1 MKGLK
6 STTISI
12 LAVGLLAGSAVG
24 VAGQEATGPAY
35 VTGTITVSGE
45 CTEADDWFECP
56 IAISDSD
63 PRLSGDGLLRN
74 SDAAF
79 PFDGGG
85 GVIVIVNQSLRV
97 ENADGA
103 WTGGGLLFALPGP
116 DEAPFGADQPTW
128 VLTGEDA
135 YDGWTAV
142 LRPDFDGPAGAQ
154 FGGVIFEGDLQAA
167 PPPPESAE

>member
-1 MKGLK
+1 MRGIKT
-6 STTISI
+6 TTISI
-12 LAVGLLAGSAVG
+12 LALGLLAGSAVG
-24 VAGQEATGPAY
+24 IAAQDEAATAAVEGSIS
-35 VTGTITVSGE
+35 VGE
-45 CTEADDWFECP
+45 CTEAADWNECP
-56 IAISDSD
+56 YAISASD
-63 PRLSGDGLLRN
+63 PRLSGDGLMRN

-79 PFDGGG
+79 PFDGAG
-85 GVIVIVNQSLRV
+85 GVLIIVNSAVRV